1 MSQRKI
7 LFQRIV
13 SSDGQSIA
21 EAKSEVVN
29 SDLYK
34 TVSHQSVGVTVSS
47 TSMSRSSSSCSSR
60 FSSEKLASN

>member
-21 EAKSEVVN
+21 EAKSEVIA
-29 SDLYK
+29 SDTCK
-34 TVSHQSVGVTVSS
+34 AVSHQSVIVSS
-47 TSMSRSSSSCSSR
+47 TATAKSASSHSSSSSFQENDSS
-60 FSSEKLASN
+60 